1 MDTHTE
7 RIVLTE
13 LDAVRLE
20 ALVRRLD
27 ARPHG
32 DVSSRFDELLAE
44 ATVVSGQD
52 VPKHIVTM
60 HSRVLL
66 REPDTDASREVTLCY
81 PPDSRP
87 AAGWVSVLSPL
98 GMSLLGRAQGSVARW
113 RCPRGEERVAQIAA
127 VLFQPESQGDYVA

>member
-1 MDTHTE
+1 MNPHTE
-7 RIVLTE
+7 PIVLTE

-27 ARPHG
+27 AGPHA

-44 ATVVSGQD
+44 ATVVPGQD
-52 VPKHIVTM
+52 MPKHIVTM
-60 HSRVLL
+60 HSRILL
-66 REPDTDASREVTLCY
+66 HEPETGDPREVTLCY

-87 AAGWVSVLSPL
+87 SAGWVSVLSPL

-113 RCPRGEERVAQIAA
+113 RCPRGEERVAHIAA
-127 VLFQPESQGDYVA
+127 LLFQPESQGDYVA